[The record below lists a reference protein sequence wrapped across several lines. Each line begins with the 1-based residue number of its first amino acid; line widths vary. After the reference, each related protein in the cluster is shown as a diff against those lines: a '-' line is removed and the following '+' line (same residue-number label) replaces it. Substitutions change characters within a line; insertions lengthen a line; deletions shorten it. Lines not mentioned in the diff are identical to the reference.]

1 MLYNSTPITPMTNKT
16 ALETLNNVYIA
27 NLESEITRLTKENE
41 ELQRRNKDLLCS
53 NGSLFNHIYDNRREV
68 KRLTLQLEK
77 AKELIQD
84 IFTYGTVDDNYSF
97 HHDSSL
103 AHQLRAFL
111 SSQSPEPSKDVEDK
125 PCENGCRYSRD
136 IHQPYPR
143 ECTVC
148 GLPEKHDE
156 EYSSRKTPPPLDTSA
171 IREDVKSVREEDGP
185 IILST
190 ETKRK
195 AIEAMNWAAEAL
207 EEDGI
212 KIDKLESALTASQ
225 EENAK
230 LREAL
235 NIYLQAGHKEARRQA
250 SILAKKALKEKANEV

>member
-1 MLYNSTPITPMTNKT
+1 MTNKT

-111 SSQSPEPSKDVEDK
+111 TSQSPEPSKDVEDEK
-125 PCENGCRYSRD
+125 CPNCKSTNIFKNSEGRIICKCDPTNAYKGYHVD
-136 IHQPYPR
+136 
-143 ECTVC
+143 
-148 GLPEKHDE
+148 PEPHKE
-156 EYSSRKTPPPLDTSA
+156 EVSA
-171 IREDVKSVREEDGP
+171 E
-185 IILST
+185 
-190 ETKRK
+190 
-195 AIEAMNWAAEAL
+195 EAL
-207 EEDGI
+207 EWLAREDKHLSYNDEINKYYVSYEQRNQYDLSDWVIIGEGPTPLAAIRAAI
-212 KIDKLESALTASQ
+212 KAEGDK
-225 EENAK
+225 
-230 LREAL
+230 
-235 NIYLQAGHKEARRQA
+235 
-250 SILAKKALKEKANEV
+250 